1 MSAPAPSGAR
11 GPFAQLMALLLIT
24 LPFLLGIIMPK
35 DENPD
40 KQQLDQAV
48 ALGHER
54 RDLPTRGILVFGI
67 ALIIMMGLVLVVATA
82 TNILF
87 LGHLPAAPFPP
98 TNLQNAP
105 IPPLPPEPRLEAE
118 PGAQLQ
124 QLRSEEDKL
133 LHSYGWV
140 DQKAG
145 IVHIPID
152 RAMDILAQR
161 GLPVRPTP
169 QTKFEDNGQQS
180 PSYSSS
186 GREMESYP

>member
-1 MSAPAPSGAR
+1 MSAPVPSGRR
-11 GPFAQLMALLLIT
+11 GPFARLMALLLIA

-35 DENPD
+35 DQDLE
-40 KQQLDQAV
+40 KQQLDQAI
-48 ALGHER
+48 ALGHEP
-54 RDLPTRGILVFGI
+54 RDLPPRGILAFGI
-67 ALIIMMGLVLVVATA
+67 ALLIVMGLVLVVATA
-82 TNILF
+82 TNILL
-87 LGHLPAAPFPP
+87 LGHLPSAPIPP
-98 TNLQNAP
+98 ANLQNAP
-105 IPPLPPEPRLEAE
+105 IPTLPPAPVLEAE
-118 PGAQLQ
+118 PGQQLQ

-169 QTKFEDNGQQS
+169 QAKFEDNGQQS
-180 PSYSSS
+180 ASYPSS
-186 GREMESYP
+186 GRVMEPYP